1 MTMNKIKHVNI
12 LEICLM
18 QRKCTTN
25 ITHDFI
31 WQAQLLTTLEAVVP
45 ERMEPMQEAY

>member
-1 MTMNKIKHVNI
+1 MTVNKIEHVDI

-18 QRKCTTN
+18 QRKCSTN

-31 WQAQLLTTLEAVVP
+31 WQAQLLTTLEAVGP
-45 ERMEPMQEAY
+45 ERMEPMQEAN